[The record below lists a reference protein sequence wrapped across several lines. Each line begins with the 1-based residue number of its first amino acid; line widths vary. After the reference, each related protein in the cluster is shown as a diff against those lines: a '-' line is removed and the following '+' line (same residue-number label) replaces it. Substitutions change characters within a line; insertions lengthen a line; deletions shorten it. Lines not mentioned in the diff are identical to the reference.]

1 LGNHHGLKKD
11 AIDSELET
19 MDDEYRCGLAQHDVT
34 KGSGLDDVSNLI
46 NSTMVLT
53 NPNAI
58 DRFESNVNLDITNSF
73 PLDSFTWTS
82 VPFTPANSVTPIVNL
97 NHESESRQ
105 RSRSRLQL
113 LL

>member
-82 VPFTPANSVTPIVNL
+82 GHFTPANSVTPIVNL

-105 RSRSRLQL
+105 RSRPRLQL